1 MSDIF
6 TEIKKITPRELEN
19 AGVVTRARRSGYI
32 CPACN
37 NGTGDNGDGLTVK
50 EFAWGY
56 NYHCFKCGANFTAI
70 DLIAEYCGFTQ
81 NEMSKVADKAKEMF
95 NLSTDF
101 FTFNGENKKV
111 AAPMTTQAT
120 QNIKLKKD
128 YTEFYQL
135 VQNRLEKFLEETGGK
150 FRGLSLEDLRAIGAG
165 IATAAD
171 LKAVGENVPAN
182 VKCLI
187 LPFNESR
194 FYMRSI
200 SDNPKIKRGN
210 TDGGKEKIYNPYKI
224 DFTKDFYVV
233 EGEIDVISI
242 HKVGFDAVATSGA
255 GEYEKLITELKQRNV
270 KTARIKIMFDN
281 NDTGAG
287 QQNAEK
293 FVQALKSSGYMAENF
308 ILSPNEKYDANE
320 FLQKDFEGFKR
331 RLDEINNQAG
341 RIFDGIDA
349 QKENE
354 ELGTVSVRNYFQ
366 FNFRNEVENSMRF
379 GERKT
384 GFYNLDSK
392 QIFLPGLYLLGGIP
406 SAGKSTFAWQL
417 LEQLSRNGEK
427 CIYCSYELSQLEM
440 FSKLV
445 TRELYRRES
454 KEYSKVVGKA
464 LTAAEIRRGNFLDH
478 AEFTEVYG
486 VFYGQSDFDLH
497 LMNLQSENIDTLI
510 KRLSK
515 ICERTEKNVTICI
528 DYLQFIP
535 HEKENAKLGVDDIVR
550 KLKVFQRETNCTLIV
565 ISSLNRGSYVEELAL
580 DSFKESGN
588 IEFTADVVWGLQL
601 YFDKNKSESRKNT
614 GLIEEKKKA
623 IPRLIELKCLKNR
636 NGANYTCHFKYL
648 AHVDTFIACEE
659 SELKGTSGT
668 SNLSW

>member
-6 TEIKKITPRELEN
+6 DRINEITPRELES
-19 AGVVTRARRSGYI
+19 AGIITAARKSGYV

-37 NGTGDNGDGLTVK
+37 NGTGDSGTGMNVIPNTNRFKCHKCQKPK
-50 EFAWGY
+50 ESFSAVDLIMLRYGY
-56 NYHCFKCGANFTAI
+56 N
-70 DLIAEYCGFTQ
+70 Q
-81 NEMSKVADKAKEMF
+81 SEMSKVAEKARELF
-95 NLSTDF
+95 NVSDNT
-101 FTFNGENKKV
+101 TFQRENKKV
-111 AAPMTTQAT
+111 AAPMTAQAT
-120 QNIKLKKD
+120 KETPKKD

-135 VQNRLEKFLEETGGK
+135 VQNQLAGFLEETGDK
-150 FRGLSLEDLRAIGAG
+150 FRGLTYEELRAVGAG

-171 LKAVGENVPAN
+171 LKSVGENIPASA
-182 VKCLI
+182 KCLI
-187 LPFNESR
+187 LPFDKSR

-210 TDGGKEKIYNPYKI
+210 TGGGKEKIYNPYEI
-224 DFTKDFYVV
+224 DFSKYFYVV
-233 EGEIDVISI
+233 EGEIDAISI
-242 HKVGFDAVATSGA
+242 HAAGFQAVATSGA
-255 GEYEKLITELKQRNV
+255 GEYQKLITELKNRGVQ
-270 KTARIKIMFDN
+270 TARAIVMFDN

-293 FVQALKSSGYMAENF
+293 AVQALKAAGYMAVNV

-320 FLQKDFEGFKR
+320 FLKKDFEGFKR
-331 RLDEINNQAG
+331 RLTEISRQANFEFD
-341 RIFDGIDA
+341 RIAA
-349 QKENE
+349 QNE
-354 ELGTVSVRNYFQ
+354 REEFGTVSVSNYF
-366 FNFRNEVENSMRF
+366 NFDFHSEVEKSMRY

-384 GFYNLDSK
+384 GFYNLDSS

-445 TRELYRRES
+445 AREVYRRES
-454 KEYSKVVGKA
+454 DNYSRIVGKA
-464 LTAAEIRRGNFLDH
+464 LTAAEIRRGNFADH
-478 AEFTEVYG
+478 KEFVDVYG
-486 VFYGQSDFDLH
+486 VFYGQSDLDLH
-497 LMNLQSENIDTLI
+497 LMNLQSEKIDTLI
-510 KRLSK
+510 ERLRK
-515 ICERTEKNVTICI
+515 ICASTEKTVTICI

-535 HEKENAKLGVDDIVR
+535 HEKENAKMGVDDIVR
-550 KLKVFQRETNCTLIV
+550 KLKVFQRETGCTLIV
-565 ISSLNRGSYVEELAL
+565 ISSLNRGSYAEELAL

-588 IEFTADVVWGLQL
+588 LEFTADVVWGLQL
-601 YFDKNKSESRKNT
+601 HFNNNESRKNAEVT
-614 GLIEEKKKA
+614 EKKKKA